1 MIYDLKEDEILTHDP
16 HLILQTKKVTPE
28 RQESNQQ
35 PDAQRGGKQTFLANV
50 CHWFYEQVAR
60 PFSHRDLY
68 EALEDYSQ
76 HRDGIVL
83 IQKEAISQSKL
94 KWLEE
99 TNTFAIRID
108 PKEALEHNCFVAI
121 PVKLSHQTKELPIDD
136 ATRSVFPDTQKDD
149 DARCHQE

>member
-1 MIYDLKEDEILTHDP
+1 MIGIEKDEILTLDP
-16 HLILQTKKVTPE
+16 HLILRTKQATLE

-35 PDAQRGGKQTFLANV
+35 SNARQDEKRSFLGNTR
-50 CHWFYEQVAR
+50 HWFHKQVVR
-60 PFSHRDLY
+60 PFSHRDYY

-83 IQKEAISQSKL
+83 IQKEVISQSKL

-108 PKEALEHNCFVAI
+108 PKEAQEHNCFVAI

-136 ATRSVFPDTQKDD
+136 AIRSVFPDTEKDD
-149 DARCHQE
+149 DVRCHQE